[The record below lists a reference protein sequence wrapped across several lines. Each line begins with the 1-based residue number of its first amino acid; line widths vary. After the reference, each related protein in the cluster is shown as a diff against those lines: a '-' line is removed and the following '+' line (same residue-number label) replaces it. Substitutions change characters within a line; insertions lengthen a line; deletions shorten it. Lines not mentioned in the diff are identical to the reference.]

1 MTALEQRAAGAGRSP
16 ISFKRL
22 AWLTLGLLTLATLYV
37 HETPLLKASDPEWPR
52 VWPFRWWL
60 LPHVATGAV
69 SLALGPLQFSASL
82 RRRSLALHRWLGR
95 VYVAATLVAAGLAL
109 YIVMVF
115 EAPANRWVMGVMAGL
130 WWACTAL
137 AWLAIRGRDIAQ
149 HRLWMMRSYGLTF
162 TFVTT
167 RFIPDVVLP
176 GLGFFGVT
184 TLYWLLIL
192 LALVLPDV
200 IVFTEKLR
208 ARPIFPSRA

>member
-1 MTALEQRAAGAGRSP
+1 MTTLEQRAGAVGRHP
-16 ISFKRL
+16 VSFKRA
-22 AWLTLGLLTLATLYV
+22 AWLALGLLTAATIYV
-37 HETPLLKASDPEWPR
+37 HETPLLKPTDPEWAR
-52 VWPFRWWL
+52 IAPFRWWL
-60 LPHVATGAV
+60 AAHVVGAV
-69 SLALGPLQFSASL
+69 FSLVLGPLQFSSTL
-82 RRRSLALHRWLGR
+82 RRRSLALHRWIGR
-95 VYVAATLVAAGLAL
+95 TYVVATLIAASLAL
-109 YIVMVF
+109 YIVMAF

-130 WWACTAL
+130 WWVCTAF
-137 AWLAIRGRDIAQ
+137 AWLAIRGRDIPQ

-200 IVFTEKLR
+200 IVFGEKLGPRR
-208 ARPIFPSRA
+208 A